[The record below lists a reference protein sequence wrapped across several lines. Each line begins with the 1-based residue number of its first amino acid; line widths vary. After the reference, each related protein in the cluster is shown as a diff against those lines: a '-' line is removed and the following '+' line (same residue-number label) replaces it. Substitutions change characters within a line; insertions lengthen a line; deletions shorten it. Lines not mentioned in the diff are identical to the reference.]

1 MIHPHLPI
9 NAITWSVGATTL
21 YAFSFRSWLTYRRTL
36 NPLAR
41 MYSTLSLTF
50 GTALFFFGV
59 PGLLT
64 RDTHILK
71 YTYFSAD
78 FFVQV
83 SMQIQVWILWFLGL
97 RNRFRLKY
105 LYFITL
111 PLSLASMTIEV
122 LTSHV
127 SVSWSPYLIVYTD
140 HLPVLILKSIIYV
153 TIAMPIGYFLIRQ
166 APRQVTWRAKVKSLA
181 SGMIFIATCIGA
193 TSNNIFDKGSD
204 TPGSA
209 TTLLVVFIIFLLAQL
224 PRGRS
229 VQRA

>member
-1 MIHPHLPI
+1 MIHLPI
-9 NAITWSVGATTL
+9 NAITWSVGAATL
-21 YAFSFRSWLTYRRTL
+21 YTFSFRSWRTYRRTQ
-36 NPLAR
+36 NPLAK
-41 MYSTLSLTF
+41 MYYILSAAF

-64 RDTHILK
+64 RDIHILR

-97 RNRFRLKY
+97 RNLVQLRY
-105 LYFITL
+105 LYI
-111 PLSLASMTIEV
+111 LSVPFSLVLLTWEV

-127 SVSWSPYLIVYTD
+127 GVSQSPYLIVYSD

-153 TIAMPIGYFLIRQ
+153 AIAMPIGYFLIRQ
-166 APRQVTWRAKVKSLA
+166 APLQVTWRAKVKSLA
-181 SGMIFIATCIGA
+181 SGMIFITVCLAA

-209 TTLLVVFIIFLLAQL
+209 RTLLVVFVLFLIAQL

-229 VQRA
+229 VQRT

>member
-1 MIHPHLPI
+1 MFHVPI
-9 NAITWSVGATTL
+9 NALTWTVGAVTL
-21 YAFSFRSWLTYRRTL
+21 YTFSFKSWRTYSRTR

-41 MYSTLSLTF
+41 MYSLLSLTF
-50 GTALFFFGV
+50 GTALLFFGL

-64 RDTHILK
+64 QNPHILR

-97 RNRFRLKY
+97 RNRVFLRY
-105 LYFITL
+105 LYIFTIPFSLVLLTL
-111 PLSLASMTIEV
+111 EV

-127 SVSWSPYLIVYTD
+127 SISQSPYLIVYVD
-140 HLPVLILKSIIYV
+140 KPPVLILKSIIYV
-153 TIAMPIGYFLIRQ
+153 TIAMPIGYFLLRQ
-166 APRQVTWRAKVKSLA
+166 TPLQTSWRAKAKSLA
-181 SGMIFIATCIGA
+181 SGMIFIAVCLAA

-209 TTLLVVFIIFLLAQL
+209 RTLLVVFIIFLLAQL
-224 PRGRS
+224 PRGS
-229 VQRA
+229 RAVHNP